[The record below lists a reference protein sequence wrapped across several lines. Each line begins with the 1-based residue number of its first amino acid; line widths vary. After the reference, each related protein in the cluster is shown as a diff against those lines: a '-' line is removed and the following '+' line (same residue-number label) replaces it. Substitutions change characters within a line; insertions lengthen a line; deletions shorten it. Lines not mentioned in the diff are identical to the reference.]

1 MTEPYHHDQPRDIL
15 PLVLTP
21 LFPPPISRRC
31 CRLLLLSSPDL
42 LSWASN
48 PLSITTYTCIT
59 GRNTRM
65 GKLNEHIRGIVATS
79 NTCFTVLGLF
89 LGGLASYLL
98 YATAPST
105 FTLGSLFK
113 GGWIVWTLLV
123 GLGLI
128 LSSCINCVALK
139 RQMVREGPC
148 GGRKLLSMY
157 QLLVM
162 GLMVAFAV
170 GLLTMRTMQSAVPLL
185 LEHPKA
191 PYSRSEQKMLAPYF
205 DRVYFKTKAVVER
218 DYSEQGGSYKWFLAW
233 TRQNCPLSMDMGS
246 CTTCNSDGDSSIP
259 YNDGCCPRQDLCTV
273 GNLEACPYMR
283 CRLGIAT
290 FLNRRLGRMQ
300 NYMYFFL
307 ALLLLVILSTCLLI
321 CYNPRDSFEDL
332 LAKTGVVVMHA
343 PNSRQRRTGR
353 SGRPSTQDYGQS
365 PSVSSSSAQF
375 RSRAPSAAGVSVV
388 RASPISN
395 SSVDDGEGWRGG
407 TRYGRSRGTE
417 VRSPMQIV

>member
-1 MTEPYHHDQPRDIL
+1 
-15 PLVLTP
+15 
-21 LFPPPISRRC
+21 
-31 CRLLLLSSPDL
+31 
-42 LSWASN
+42 
-48 PLSITTYTCIT
+48 
-59 GRNTRM
+59 M
-65 GKLNEHIRGIVATS
+65 GKLNEHILGIVATS
-79 NTCFTVLGLF
+79 NTCFTVSGLF

-98 YATAPST
+98 YATAPAT

-128 LSSCINCVALK
+128 LSSCISCVALK
-139 RQMVREGPC
+139 RQMVRVGPC

-162 GLMVAFAV
+162 GLMVAFTI

-185 LEHPKA
+185 LEQPNT
-191 PYSRSEQKMLAPYF
+191 PYARSEQKMLAPYF

-246 CTTCNSDGDSSIP
+246 CTTCSSNGDSTIP
-259 YNDGCCPRQDLCTV
+259 YNDGCCPRQDLCTA

-283 CRLGIAT
+283 CRLGVAT

-300 NYMYFFL
+300 NYMYIFL

-332 LAKTGVVVMHA
+332 LAKTGVVVMHERRA
-343 PNSRQRRTGR
+343 PASNSQQRRSGR
-353 SGRPSTQDYGQS
+353 SGMPGAQECEQS
-365 PSVSSSSAQF
+365 SSSSSSSAQC
-375 RSRAPSAAGVSVV
+375 RGRAPSAAGVAVV
-388 RASPISN
+388 RASPISI
-395 SSVDDGEGWRGG
+395 SSVADVEGGRGG
-407 TRYGRSRGTE
+407 TRYGGSGGAGG
-417 VRSPMQIV
+417 RSPVHIV